1 VSVDDDD
8 SGCWG
13 IRLLLSAV
21 ADVLALQSLAVNR
34 VLRAATVKPGPA
46 QEHRNATVTQ
56 RGPLR
61 CVRPGAAIC
70 FDVWTEREYFIGVR
84 NRDKEIS
91 MKPVFVAFVIV
102 LLGGATV
109 TGQGV
114 GQSQGS
120 FGVAGMEN
128 MQTTGT
134 KATNPAGNPASV
146 GSCPV
151 SMRAQHLSDGNLVK
165 TRDGHP
171 SGIGQWLHLSL
182 VSRDSR
188 QITRATLRVR
198 GFSPRARV
206 TQTGP
211 GGDPAFDAMRTLTV
225 AFAAGAD
232 RSASADFRVP
242 GMTAVGRIDL
252 ESLEYSDGSTW
263 KIGDASTCRVTPD
276 PEMLITS
283 R

>member
-1 VSVDDDD
+1 
-8 SGCWG
+8 
-13 IRLLLSAV
+13 
-21 ADVLALQSLAVNR
+21 
-34 VLRAATVKPGPA
+34 
-46 QEHRNATVTQ
+46 
-56 RGPLR
+56 
-61 CVRPGAAIC
+61 
-70 FDVWTEREYFIGVR
+70 
-84 NRDKEIS
+84 
-91 MKPVFVAFVIV
+91 VFVAFVMV

-109 TGQGV
+109 TS
-114 GQSQGS
+114 QSVSQPQRS
-120 FGVAGMEN
+120 FGVASMEN

-134 KATNPAGNPASV
+134 KSNGPAGQPASV
-146 GSCPV
+146 SSCPV
-151 SMRAQHLSDGNLVK
+151 SMRAQHLSDGSLVK

-182 VSRDSR
+182 VSRDST
-188 QITRATLRVR
+188 QIARATLRVR
-198 GFSPRARV
+198 GFSAKARV

-211 GGDPAFDAMRTLTV
+211 GGDQAFDAMRTLTV
-225 AFAAGAD
+225 ALTAAAD

-263 KIGDASTCRVTPD
+263 KAGGASSCRVVPD